1 MSESLDPAT
10 TEEAIAYT
18 NRTGKT
24 YPIPYTYSRGDA
36 YPLDK
41 YSIFS
46 NYEDARH
53 YANVESEDDDYFGL
67 AYEGQVITVKTKN
80 GQELYVIDNTATDN
94 LRKLPND
101 EHTHEIGEVNDL
113 TRRLNEI
120 TAAIAGGGGGGDASI
135 SYTVNGSFPDE
146 NGNFT
151 ITTDSINAAET
162 VHTHQMSDVVNL
174 TTTLD
179 TKSDVN
185 HTHAMVTSI
194 NVNNEELSGNVQLI
208 GERNVEITQEIK
220 NDSQS
225 QITVG
230 ITPYTSDTTESI
242 IDSNLQ
248 NTSYKFFVGT
258 KSEWDDFKATI
269 SNNENY
275 IVFLRS

>member
-1 MSESLDPAT
+1 MSIAT
-10 TEEAIAYT
+10 YEDFQR
-18 NRTGKT
+18 RTANGRNT
-24 YPIPYTYSRGDA
+24 FSFANTFDRLAPF
-36 YPLDK
+36 PLEK
-41 YSIFS
+41 YSIFPD
-46 NYEDARH
+46 YETAKS
-53 YANVESEDDDYFGL
+53 YVAGEGDYDGL
-67 AYEGQVITVKTKN
+67 AYEGQVITVKEDGK
-80 GQELYVIDNTATDN
+80 QVVYVVDASATDG
-94 LRKLPND
+94 LRKSGADINPEDIGAADAN
-101 EHTHEIGEVNDL
+101 HTHPISEVDGL
-113 TRRLNEI
+113 ETRLQQIESSS
-120 TAAIAGGGGGGDASI
+120 GGGGSI
-135 SYTVNGSFPDE
+135 MYTVNGQSADN

-162 VHTHQMSDVVNL
+162 IHTHAMTDVVNL

-179 TKSDVN
+179 TKSNVN

-208 GERNVEITQEIK
+208 GERNVEITQELK
-220 NDSQS
+220 NNSES

-258 KSEWDDFKATI
+258 KTEWDDFKATI